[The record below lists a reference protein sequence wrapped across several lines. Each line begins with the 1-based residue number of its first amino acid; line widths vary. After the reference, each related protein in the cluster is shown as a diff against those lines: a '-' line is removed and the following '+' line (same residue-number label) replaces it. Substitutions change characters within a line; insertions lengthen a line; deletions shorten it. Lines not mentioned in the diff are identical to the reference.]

1 MAPTS
6 GTTDKGGPCPYCTG
20 ALPAGRGVTFCPHCG
35 MNVTVAQ
42 CPACS
47 SEVEPG
53 WRFCVTCGRD
63 VRPNAGASSSAA
75 PRGAAG

>member
-1 MAPTS
+1 MPTS
-6 GTTDKGGPCPYCTG
+6 STTAKGGPCPYCTG

-35 MNVTVAQ
+35 MNVTIAQ

-53 WRFCVTCGRD
+53 WHYCVTCGRD
-63 VRPNAGASSSAA
+63 VSALPEVAGVDRKAT
-75 PRGAAG
+75 PY